1 LLFACNGK
9 YAVVMEVPQY
19 RRRLALQAAFL
30 FLAACNLVAFQTDDL
45 ALQSRQGKELMAEG
59 RFEEAIGVYQKLVQA
74 LPGNPGILLNLG
86 LAEQMAGHPSKAIP
100 HFQSVLKAE
109 PNNVPALTSLSM
121 ARLQVNQPAEA
132 IPLLKKLLSLQPKDV
147 NARGMLA
154 GAEMSLDRF
163 GDAAEQYRQL
173 TSLES
178 SDAKAWYGLG
188 KAYESLA
195 ARSFGRL
202 TKIAP
207 ESGYVAALLGDA
219 RVQQHQYQSAFFF
232 YREAEKR
239 APQLPNIHQGLARV
253 YRNTG
258 HEDWAAA
265 EEKEGQDVAPG
276 CAAQTPRCRFVH
288 GDFLGTVKL
297 AAPATTPEALF
308 WATKAYNELALQAF
322 ERLGQL
328 PESVEL
334 HAVKAQIFHDHGQDR
349 EAANEWRAALALDP
363 GDEHLKTELASSLFL
378 AHDYQSAMPM
388 IEALLAADPKSPD
401 LNFMLGESLWRTQQ
415 SAKALPYLEAALRI
429 NPGMLPAHAALGL
442 VLVSLDRN
450 AEAIPH
456 LEKAVTLD
464 DDGSLHYSLARA
476 YRAAGNADRAREN
489 METYQKI
496 QRQNNQVNEELARQ
510 AEITAPASK

>member
-1 LLFACNGK
+1 MG
-9 YAVVMEVPQY
+9 
-19 RRRLALQAAFL
+19 
-30 FLAACNLVAFQTDDL
+30 
-45 ALQSRQGKELMAEG
+45 LQSRQGKELMAEG
-59 RFEEAIGVYQKLVQA
+59 RFEDAIGVYQKLVQA
-74 LPGNPGILLNLG
+74 LPGNPGLLLNLA
-86 LAEQMAGHPSKAIP
+86 LAEQMAGHPARAIP
-100 HFQSVLKAE
+100 HFQAVLKSQ
-109 PNNVPALTSLSM
+109 PDNIPALTSLSM
-121 ARLQVNQPAEA
+121 ARLQLNQPAEA
-132 IPLLKKLLSLQPKDV
+132 IPLLKKLVSLDSKDA

-154 GAEMSLDRF
+154 GAEMSVDHF

-173 TSLES
+173 TALNP
-178 SDAKAWYGLG
+178 SDPKGWYGLG

-207 ESGYVAALLGDA
+207 ESGYVAALLADA

-239 APQLPNIHQGLARV
+239 APELPGVHQGLASV
-253 YRNTG
+253 YRKTG
-258 HEDWAAA
+258 HEDWAAS
-265 EEKEGQDVAPG
+265 EEKQGEPVASG

-297 AAPATTPEALF
+297 TAPGTTADASF

-334 HAVKAQIFHDHGQDR
+334 HAVKAQILHDHGQDR
-349 EAANEWRAALALDP
+349 EAANEWRAALALAP
-363 GDEHLKTELASSLFL
+363 GDEHLKTELATSLFL
-378 AHDYQSAMPM
+378 AHDYQAAMPM

-415 SAKALPYLEAALRI
+415 SAKAIPYLETALRI

-442 VLVSLDRN
+442 ALVSLDRN

-456 LEKAVTLD
+456 LEKAITLD

-489 METYQKI
+489 MEAYQKI
-496 QRQNNQVNEELARQ
+496 QRQNNQVNEELAKQ